1 VGPVVR
7 PHEAWF
13 TEARPPYDWSFAL
26 QPASL
31 ALIGAAVAVALL
43 SRLVARR
50 LPSPELPFLRPLGRL
65 APWVPRLLAI
75 HAGVS
80 LLAQAARGTF
90 LAPSLDL
97 PASPFGSAL
106 AIAEGVLGVWLITGF
121 RIRPAAAVLVAAGP
135 LGMPFYGVVP
145 ILERIDL
152 LGIALFLA
160 FLPPKDTPGGAVE
173 TTPERLAGPL
183 FALRLMVGTAL
194 VVLAFTE
201 KLARPE
207 LALAFLEDF
216 PAFNILRAVGL
227 EVSDVTF
234 IRVAGAIELLFGLL
248 IISGALPQL
257 AVLLAGVPFNATLF
271 FLGTEELIG
280 HLPVYGA
287 MLALLVYG
295 SSRQFGPATSWLP
308 GRHWPTEPG
317 GDRSTG
323 LTHPALKSL
332 ACFVGFW
339 LFVRWVGQTRSGHP
353 KRKEVRPTPA
363 RITPYH
369 PA

>member
-1 VGPVVR
+1 MSVVVR

-13 TEARPPYDWSFAL
+13 TEARPPYDWAFAF

-31 ALIGAAVAVALL
+31 ALIGVAVVVAVLW
-43 SRLVARR
+43 RLAARR
-50 LPSPELPFLRPLGRL
+50 LPSPELAPLRPLGRL
-65 APWVPRLLAI
+65 APWIPRLLAI

-80 LLAQAARGTF
+80 LLAQAARGTY

-97 PASPFGSAL
+97 PASPLGSAL

-145 ILERIDL
+145 ILERVDL

-160 FLPPKDTPGGAVE
+160 FLPPQDTPGGATP
-173 TTPERLAGPL
+173 TTRERLAGPL
-183 FALRLMVGTAL
+183 LALRLMVGSAL
-194 VVLAFTE
+194 VILAFTE

-216 PAFNILRAVGL
+216 PAFNILQAVGL
-227 EVSDVTF
+227 EVADTTF

-248 IISGALPQL
+248 IISGALPQVT
-257 AVLLAGVPFNATLF
+257 VLLAGVPFNATLF

-280 HLPVYGA
+280 HLPIYGA

-295 SSRQFGPATSWLP
+295 SRGELAAATSWF
-308 GRHWPTEPG
+308 PG
-317 GDRSTG
+317 GRRT
-323 LTHPALKSL
+323 A
-332 ACFVGFW
+332 
-339 LFVRWVGQTRSGHP
+339 
-353 KRKEVRPTPA
+353 A
-363 RITPYH
+363 RAPLS
-369 PA
+369 PRA